1 MELYRITQEIY
12 CDDLT
17 GNGAKLFGG
26 RWNSEG
32 LQALYT
38 AFSRSLA
45 LLETLAHTPVKM
57 LQVKTYILVTI
68 FVPDT
73 VLKQVVAIKELPE
86 KWDATDIHPYTQKTG
101 NNFLLEN
108 KKLLLSAPSV
118 LMPEETIFVLNPLH
132 PDMKKLKIVQKRR
145 IHFDKRMENNL

>member
-32 LQALYT
+32 LQALY
-38 AFSRSLA
+38 AASSRSLA
-45 LLETLAHTPVKM
+45 LLETLAHTPAKM
-57 LQVKTYILVTI
+57 LQLKTYILVTV

-73 VLKQVVAIKELPE
+73 VLQQAVNLRELPE
-86 KWDATDIHPYTQKTG
+86 GWDAPDIHPFTQKTG
-101 NNFLLEN
+101 DNFLSGN
-108 KKLLLSAPSV
+108 KKLQLSAPSV
-118 LMPEETIFVLNPLH
+118 LMPEENIFVLNPLH
-132 PDMKKLKIVQKRR
+132 TEIKKVKIAGKRR
-145 IHFDKRMENNL
+145 IYFDLRFGENL

>member
-17 GNGAKLFGG
+17 GNGAKIFGG

-38 AFSRSLA
+38 ASSRSLA
-45 LLETLAHTPVKM
+45 LLETLAHTPAKI
-57 LQVKTYILVTI
+57 LQLKSYILVTL

-73 VLKQVVAIKELPE
+73 VPSQAIDFKELPE
-86 KWDATDIHPYTQKTG
+86 RWDASDIHPFTQKAG
-101 NNFLLEN
+101 DNFLLQN
-108 KKLLLSAPSV
+108 NNLLLSAPSV
-118 LMPEETIFVLNPLH
+118 LMPEENIFVMNPLH
-132 PDMKKLKIVQKRR
+132 SDMKKVKIVQKREIR
-145 IHFDKRMENNL
+145 FDHRMENNL

>member
-38 AFSRSLA
+38 ASSRSLA
-45 LLETLAHTPVKM
+45 LLETLAHTPAKM
-57 LQVKTYILVTI
+57 LQLKTYILVTV

-73 VLKQVVAIKELPE
+73 VLQQAVSLRELPE
-86 KWDATDIHPYTQKTG
+86 GWDAADIHQFTQKTG
-101 NNFLLEN
+101 DIFLLDN
-108 KKLLLSAPSV
+108 KKLQLAAPSV
-118 LMPEETIFVLNPLH
+118 LMPEENIFVLNPLH
-132 PDMKKLKIVQKRR
+132 PEIRKVKIVKKRR
-145 IHFDKRMENNL
+145 VHFDLRFGKNL

>member
-17 GNGAKLFGG
+17 GNGAKIFGG

-38 AFSRSLA
+38 ASSRSLA
-45 LLETLAHTPVKM
+45 LLETLAHTPAKI
-57 LQVKTYILVTI
+57 LQLKSYILVTL

-73 VLKQVVAIKELPE
+73 VPSQAIDFKELPE
-86 KWDATDIHPYTQKTG
+86 RWDASDIHPFTQKAG
-101 NNFLLEN
+101 DNFLLQN
-108 KKLLLSAPSV
+108 NNLLLSAPSV
-118 LMPEETIFVLNPLH
+118 LMPEENIFVLNPLH
-132 PDMKKLKIVQKRR
+132 SDMKKVKIVQKREIR
-145 IHFDKRMENNL
+145 FDHRMENNL